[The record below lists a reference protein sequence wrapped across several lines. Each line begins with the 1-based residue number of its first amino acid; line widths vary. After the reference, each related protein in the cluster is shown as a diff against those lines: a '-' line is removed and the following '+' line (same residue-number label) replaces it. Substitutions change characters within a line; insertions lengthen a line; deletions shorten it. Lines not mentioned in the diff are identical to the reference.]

1 MRLADRHSPSSLSC
15 RAEASAPRA
24 EVDLAEASGRIFRM
38 MRRLFAVFVMMLWAG
53 GALAADQPQGSGNI
67 TGLFLTT
74 RYPALTVRA
83 GETTTVDLSVRNFK
97 LPPQSLTISVPEVA
111 NGWKA
116 TILGGGQPVSA
127 VEVAPDSEE
136 RLQLRL
142 EPPANTGKGDYRFT
156 VEAKGG
162 QRDEKLPITLT
173 IGEEL
178 PAKLK
183 LTTNF
188 PALRGTATTSF
199 KYRVSVTN
207 DSGRDATINFSAD
220 APKNF
225 QVSFTEAYGSQ
236 QITSIP
242 IEAGKSKDVE
252 ASLTIP
258 RETQAGDYKL
268 TLHAKTEATSAELPV
283 SLTIVGQP
291 RVALSGEGGRLSGEA
306 YAGRSSQLTIVLRN
320 DGSEAARDI
329 ELSATAPEGWKSEFD
344 PKQLPQLSA
353 GATQNVKV
361 TLTPS
366 DRAIA
371 GDYQT
376 TMRASAAGGLSES
389 TNFRITVLTSTL
401 WGAVGIAIIA
411 IALLVVVFAV
421 ARFGRR

>member
-1 MRLADRHSPSSLSC
+1 
-15 RAEASAPRA
+15 
-24 EVDLAEASGRIFRM
+24 M
-38 MRRLFAVFVMMLWAG
+38 MRWLVAVSVLMLA
-53 GALAADQPQGSGNI
+53 ALAANAADPPSGSSPSI

-74 RYPALTVRA
+74 KYPSLTVRA
-83 GETTTVDLSVRNFK
+83 GETTTVDLSLRNYK
-97 LPPQSLTISVPEVA
+97 LPPQVLNLSVPEIA
-111 NGWKA
+111 QGWKA

-127 VEVAPDSEE
+127 VDVPPDGEE

-142 EPPANTGKGDYRFT
+142 EPPSGVGKGEYRFT
-156 VEAKGG
+156 VEAKNG
-162 QRDEKLPITLT
+162 QNDNKLPITLV

-188 PALRGTATTSF
+188 PSLRGTATTSF

-207 DSGRDATINFSAD
+207 DSGKDATVNFSAD
-220 APKNF
+220 APRNF
-225 QVSFTEAYGSQ
+225 QVNFTEAYGSQ
-236 QITSIP
+236 QLTSIP

-258 RETQAGDYKL
+258 RETQASDYKL
-268 TLHAKTEATSAELPV
+268 TLHAKTEAASADLPV

-291 RVALSGEGGRLSGEA
+291 RLAVSGEGGRLSGEA
-306 YAGRSSQLTIVLRN
+306 YAGQDSQLTVVLRN

-329 ELSATAPEGWKSEFD
+329 EMSATTPEAWKSSFD
-344 PKQLPQLSA
+344 PKQVAQIPA
-353 GATQNVKV
+353 GGTQNVKV

-366 DRAIA
+366 EKAIA

-376 TMRASAAGGLSES
+376 TIRASGAGGLSES
-389 TNFRITVLTSTL
+389 ANFRITVLTSTL
-401 WGAVGIAIIA
+401 WGAIGIAIIA

>member
-1 MRLADRHSPSSLSC
+1 MA
-15 RAEASAPRA
+15 
-24 EVDLAEASGRIFRM
+24 ASGRVSEMI
-38 MRRLFAVFVMMLWAG
+38 RRLFAVSFVVLWAG
-53 GALAADQPQGSGNI
+53 GAIAADQASNI

-74 RYPALTVRA
+74 KYPGLTVRA
-83 GETTTVDLSVRNFK
+83 GETTTIDLALRNFK
-97 LPPQSLTISVPEVA
+97 LPPQSLTLSVPEA
-111 NGWKA
+111 ADGWKA
-116 TILGGGQPVSA
+116 TILGGGQPVTA
-127 VEVAPDSEE
+127 VQVAPDAEE

-142 EPPANTGKGDYRFT
+142 EPPTGISKGEYRFT
-156 VEAKGG
+156 VEAKNP
-162 QRDEKLPITLT
+162 QYDEKLPITLT

-188 PALRGTATTSF
+188 PALRGTATTAF

-320 DGSEAARDI
+320 DGSEAARDL

-344 PKQLPQLSA
+344 PKQLPQLPA

-389 TNFRITVLTSTL
+389 ANFRITVLTSTL

>member
-1 MRLADRHSPSSLSC
+1 
-15 RAEASAPRA
+15 
-24 EVDLAEASGRIFRM
+24 M
-38 MRRLFAVFVMMLWAG
+38 MRRLFAVSFLMLSVVVAH
-53 GALAADQPQGSGNI
+53 AAEPTSGI
-67 TGLFLTT
+67 TGLFLITK
-74 RYPALTVRA
+74 YPSLTVRA
-83 GETTTVDLSVRNFK
+83 GETTTVDLSLHNFK
-97 LPPQSLTISVPEVA
+97 LPPQILTLSVPEVA
-111 NGWKA
+111 QGWKA

-127 VEVAPDSEE
+127 IDVATDSEE

-142 EPPANTGKGDYRFT
+142 EPPSGAGKGDYRFT
-156 VEAKGG
+156 VEAKNS
-162 QRDEKLPITLT
+162 QYDDKLPITLV

-188 PALRGTATTSF
+188 PSLRGTATTSF
-199 KYRVSVTN
+199 KYRVSVNN
-207 DSGRDATINFSAD
+207 DSGKDATVNFSAD

-225 QVSFTEAYGSQ
+225 QVNFTEAYGSQ

-258 RETQAGDYKL
+258 RETPAGDYKL
-268 TLHAKTEATSAELPV
+268 TLHAKTEAASADLAV
-283 SLTIVGQP
+283 SLTIIGQP
-291 RVALSGEGGRLSGEA
+291 RLALSGEGGRLSGDA
-306 YAGRSSQLTIVLRN
+306 YAGQDSQLTVVLRN

-329 ELSATAPEGWKSEFD
+329 ELSATTPEGWKSSFD
-344 PKQLPQLSA
+344 PKQVPQLAA
-353 GATQNVKV
+353 GGNQEVKV

-376 TMRASAAGGLSES
+376 TIRASAAGGLSES
-389 TNFRITVLTSTL
+389 ANFRITVMTSTL

>member
-1 MRLADRHSPSSLSC
+1 
-15 RAEASAPRA
+15 
-24 EVDLAEASGRIFRM
+24 M
-38 MRRLFAVFVMMLWAG
+38 MRRLFAVSLLMLSVVVAH
-53 GALAADQPQGSGNI
+53 AAEPSSGI
-67 TGLFLTT
+67 TGLFLITK
-74 RYPALTVRA
+74 YPSLTVRA
-83 GETTTVDLSVRNFK
+83 GETTTVDLSLRNFK
-97 LPPQSLTISVPEVA
+97 LPPQILTLSVPETA
-111 NGWKA
+111 QGWKA

-127 VEVAPDSEE
+127 IDVATDSEE

-142 EPPANTGKGDYRFT
+142 EPPSGVGKGDYRFT

-162 QRDEKLPITLT
+162 QYDDKLPITLV

-188 PALRGTATTSF
+188 PSLRGTATTSF
-199 KYRVSVTN
+199 KYRVSVNN
-207 DSGRDATINFSAD
+207 DSGKDATVNFSAD

-225 QVSFTEAYGSQ
+225 QVNFTEAYGSQ

-258 RETQAGDYKL
+258 RETPAGDYKL
-268 TLHAKTEATSAELPV
+268 TLHAKTEAASADLPV

-291 RVALSGEGGRLSGEA
+291 RLALSGEGGRLSGDA
-306 YAGRSSQLTIVLRN
+306 YAGQNSQLTVVLRN

-329 ELSATAPEGWKSEFD
+329 ELSATTPEGWKSSFD
-344 PKQLPQLSA
+344 PKQVPQLAAA
-353 GATQNVKV
+353 GTQEVKV

-376 TMRASAAGGLSES
+376 TIRASAVGGLSES
-389 TNFRITVLTSTL
+389 ANFRITVMTSTL

>member
-1 MRLADRHSPSSLSC
+1 MFRRFAPALFLILS
-15 RAEASAPRA
+15 
-24 EVDLAEASGRIFRM
+24 
-38 MRRLFAVFVMMLWAG
+38 AVA
-53 GALAADQPQGSGNI
+53 ANAADQPSGI

-74 RYPALTVRA
+74 KYPSLTVRA
-83 GETTTVDLSVRNFK
+83 GETTTIDLSLRNFK
-97 LPPQSLTISVPEVA
+97 LPPQTLTVSVPDVA
-111 NGWKA
+111 QGWKA
-116 TILGGGQPVSA
+116 TILGGGQPISA
-127 VEVAPDSEE
+127 VDVAPDSEE

-142 EPPANTGKGDYRFT
+142 EPPSGVGKGDYRFT
-156 VEAKGG
+156 VEAKG
-162 QRDEKLPITLT
+162 QQHDEKLPITLV

-183 LTTNF
+183 MTTNF

-199 KYRVSVTN
+199 KYKVSVTN
-207 DSGRDATINFSAD
+207 DSGKDATVNFSAD

-225 QVSFTEAYGSQ
+225 QVNFTEAYGSQ

-252 ASLTIP
+252 AALTIP
-258 RETQAGDYKL
+258 RETAAGDYKL
-268 TLHAKTEATSAELPV
+268 TLHAKTEAASADLPV
-283 SLTIVGQP
+283 SLTIFGQP
-291 RVALSGEGGRLSGEA
+291 KLALSGEGGRLSGEA
-306 YAGRSSQLTIVLRN
+306 YAGQNSQLTLVLRN

-329 ELSATAPEGWKSEFD
+329 ELSATAPEGWESTFD
-344 PKQLPQLSA
+344 PKQVPQLA
-353 GATQNVKV
+353 PGTTQNVK
-361 TLTPS
+361 LNLKPS

-376 TMRASAAGGLSES
+376 TVRASAAGGLSES
-389 TNFRITVLTSTL
+389 TTYRITVLTSTL

>member
-1 MRLADRHSPSSLSC
+1 MSARLSRANREGLSML
-15 RAEASAPRA
+15 RRM
-24 EVDLAEASGRIFRM
+24 LAVSF
-38 MRRLFAVFVMMLWAG
+38 MLI
-53 GALAADQPQGSGNI
+53 LAAAAANAADPPSTGI
-67 TGLFLTT
+67 TGLFVTT

-83 GETTTVDLSVRNFK
+83 GETTTIDLSVRNFR
-97 LPPQSLTISVPEVA
+97 LPPQLLTLAVPQTAE
-111 NGWKA
+111 GWKA
-116 TILGGGQPVSA
+116 TILGGGQPVAA

-142 EPPANTGKGDYRFT
+142 EPPAGIGRGDYRFT
-156 VEAKGG
+156 VEAKNS
-162 QRDEKLPITLT
+162 QYADKLPITVT
-173 IGEEL
+173 IGEEV

-242 IEAGKSKDVE
+242 IEAGKSKDIE

-306 YAGRSSQLTIVLRN
+306 YAGPSRQLTTALRN

-329 ELSATAPEGWKSEFD
+329 ELSATAPE
-344 PKQLPQLSA
+344 
-353 GATQNVKV
+353 
-361 TLTPS
+361 
-366 DRAIA
+366 
-371 GDYQT
+371 
-376 TMRASAAGGLSES
+376 
-389 TNFRITVLTSTL
+389 
-401 WGAVGIAIIA
+401 
-411 IALLVVVFAV
+411 
-421 ARFGRR
+421 

>member
-1 MRLADRHSPSSLSC
+1 M
-15 RAEASAPRA
+15 
-24 EVDLAEASGRIFRM
+24 V
-38 MRRLFAVFVMMLWAG
+38 RRLLAVSFGVMLSGLAMLSAM
-53 GALAADQPQGSGNI
+53 AQAADQPGSI
-67 TGLFLTT
+67 TGLFVTT
-74 RYPALTVRA
+74 KYPALTVRA
-83 GETTTVDLSVRNFK
+83 GETTTVDVSVRNFK
-97 LPPQSLTISVPEVA
+97 LPPQSLSLSVPQA
-111 NGWKA
+111 ATGWKA